1 MGDDNTQGGSE
12 PSPASAGSP
21 IGVML
26 WRLSLLLKC
35 TPGELESKLT
45 ASDLA
50 KWAAYMDAAH

>member
-1 MGDDNTQGGSE
+1 MDTDNTQGEAE
-12 PSPASAGSP
+12 PSPASGGSP

-35 TPGELESKLT
+35 TPGELESKLS

-50 KWAAYMDAAH
+50 RWTAYMIAAR